1 MASRTPNLRSAAQ
14 RASLG
19 TRQESQTLSRKERFH
34 KRKDFLRIYSQG
46 KRIFTPTLVAYFL
59 PNKLDEHRL
68 GVTVSRKIG
77 KAVTRNRIKRR
88 VRELFRT
95 NKSSSTPGFDI
106 VVNVRKAAARVPFIT
121 LRDDYLKALGRIE
134 EKMERS

>member
-1 MASRTPNLRSAAQ
+1 MN
-14 RASLG
+14 G
-19 TRQESQTLSRKERFH
+19 ITRQESQTLSRKERLH

-46 KRIFTPTLVAYFL
+46 KRIYAATLVAYFL
-59 PNKLDEHRL
+59 PNKLDQHRL

-88 VRELFRT
+88 IRELFRT
-95 NKSSSTPGFDI
+95 SKSPGAPCVDI
-106 VVNVRKAAARVPFIT
+106 VVNVRKASARVPFTT
-121 LRDDYLKALGRIE
+121 LQDDYLKALGRIA

>member
-1 MASRTPNLRSAAQ
+1 MSEVNKHQ
-14 RASLG
+14 RVYE
-19 TRQESQTLSRKERFH
+19 REYQEKSQTLNWKERLH
-34 KRKDFLRIYSQG
+34 KRKDFLRIYSHG
-46 KRIFTPTLVAYFL
+46 KPIYTATLVAYFL
-59 PNKLDEHRL
+59 WNKLDRHRL

-77 KAVTRNRIKRR
+77 KAATRNRIKRR

-134 EKMERS
+134 EKTERS